1 MEDEVTIRCYS
12 TSVDTLTILFETH
25 LSPSGLKSNHPNKF
39 QMVSDSYSQRV
50 GMESLW
56 KRSGILNLDGIRLNH
71 MNIFIQLPF
80 DPGDSV
86 ESEEY
91 TRNKVIAS
99 NITQPEFVGSYYIVL
114 AATRFTTTNEEH
126 SSRLLFL
133 KLCSTTS

>member
-1 MEDEVTIRCYS
+1 
-12 TSVDTLTILFETH
+12 
-25 LSPSGLKSNHPNKF
+25 
-39 QMVSDSYSQRV
+39 
-50 GMESLW
+50 MESLW
-56 KRSGILNLDGIRLNH
+56 KRSGILILDGIRLNH

-86 ESEEY
+86 ESEEH

-126 SSRLLFL
+126 SSQLLFL